1 MSRTTTPHRKPGGA
15 PKGNANAMRHGLRSA
30 AYEKQVRDDHA
41 FYQACR
47 KTLKQMAEAN
57 VTVVTACDT
66 ACDKSVS

>member
-1 MSRTTTPHRKPGGA
+1 MTQTTPPHRKVGA
-15 PKGNANAMRHGLRSA
+15 PKGNRNAWRRGLRSA
-30 AYEKQVRDDHA
+30 EYERQVREDYA

-57 VTVVTACDT
+57 VTVVTACDN